1 MNALFRKQKKD
12 SKTRIVKNR
21 VLESFYVNI
30 KMHILTF

>member
-1 MNALFRKQKKD
+1 MLYSGSKKRLENTHC
-12 SKTRIVKNR
+12 KKNR

>member
-1 MNALFRKQKKD
+1 MLYSGSKKD

>member
-1 MNALFRKQKKD
+1 MLFQEAKKD

-21 VLESFYVNI
+21 VLESFFVNI